1 MKTLNWVKNMKFILI
16 SFCVCFCFC
25 FEQKNSN
32 QTVDGVLAIV
42 GENIVT
48 QSDFFEQLKILS
60 ERSGI
65 NSSNMPLKYG
75 RLAENL
81 LLNIVDQL
89 VLLEHAKMDT
99 NIFIGDEEVKNQ
111 LDLQISGFI
120 NNMGSVE
127 ALEKYLNKSLREI
140 KAYYWDEIYNAM
152 LIERFRYSLIGGLS
166 VGKSEVDYFY
176 SIYKD
181 SLPPVPRRANF
192 SVLNLNFSPGKKTN
206 QSYYNLTENIMDSLV
221 LGLASFEAL
230 VQRHSDDFASIQK
243 GGVVGETER
252 GSFLKEYEEAA
263 FSAKIGE
270 VVGPIKTSAGYH
282 IIKLLDRKGE
292 KITTQHLLKTVK
304 PSLEDKDSVIALIND
319 IHLKSTGDP
328 SFLYNYIDKKGSFGI
343 SGNYE
348 DFYYENLFPE
358 LVKIIDSSSEK
369 KISTPFGF
377 SNGTLGLVFVFEKH
391 EEELASLENSYSY
404 ISSLAKEKK
413 ASEFVEEWL
422 ITAKENV
429 YINIFIEK

>member
-1 MKTLNWVKNMKFILI
+1 MKFILI

-152 LIERFRYSLIGGLS
+152 LIERFRYSFCLLYTS
-166 VGKSEVDYFY
+166 PSPRDRQKSRMP
-176 SIYKD
+176 S
-181 SLPPVPRRANF
+181 
-192 SVLNLNFSPGKKTN
+192 
-206 QSYYNLTENIMDSLV
+206 
-221 LGLASFEAL
+221 
-230 VQRHSDDFASIQK
+230 
-243 GGVVGETER
+243 
-252 GSFLKEYEEAA
+252 
-263 FSAKIGE
+263 SA
-270 VVGPIKTSAGYH
+270 
-282 IIKLLDRKGE
+282 
-292 KITTQHLLKTVK
+292 
-304 PSLEDKDSVIALIND
+304 
-319 IHLKSTGDP
+319 
-328 SFLYNYIDKKGSFGI
+328 
-343 SGNYE
+343 
-348 DFYYENLFPE
+348 
-358 LVKIIDSSSEK
+358 
-369 KISTPFGF
+369 
-377 SNGTLGLVFVFEKH
+377 
-391 EEELASLENSYSY
+391 
-404 ISSLAKEKK
+404 
-413 ASEFVEEWL
+413 
-422 ITAKENV
+422 
-429 YINIFIEK
+429 

>member
-140 KAYYWDEIYNAM
+140 KA
-152 LIERFRYSLIGGLS
+152 F
-166 VGKSEVDYFY
+166 YFLTVCLAY
-176 SIYKD
+176 FLLLYVWI
-181 SLPPVPRRANF
+181 NF
-192 SVLNLNFSPGKKTN
+192 SDH
-206 QSYYNLTENIMDSLV
+206 SYL
-221 LGLASFEAL
+221 
-230 VQRHSDDFASIQK
+230 
-243 GGVVGETER
+243 
-252 GSFLKEYEEAA
+252 
-263 FSAKIGE
+263 
-270 VVGPIKTSAGYH
+270 
-282 IIKLLDRKGE
+282 
-292 KITTQHLLKTVK
+292 
-304 PSLEDKDSVIALIND
+304 
-319 IHLKSTGDP
+319 
-328 SFLYNYIDKKGSFGI
+328 
-343 SGNYE
+343 
-348 DFYYENLFPE
+348 
-358 LVKIIDSSSEK
+358 
-369 KISTPFGF
+369 
-377 SNGTLGLVFVFEKH
+377 
-391 EEELASLENSYSY
+391 
-404 ISSLAKEKK
+404 
-413 ASEFVEEWL
+413 WL
-422 ITAKENV
+422 PYK
-429 YINIFIEK
+429 FIV